1 MTASRLNGATP
12 PSHDSAD
19 HAITHQKPTVTK
31 DLAAGEG
38 IRGGEWT
45 LAGGR
50 PLQILRDLLDRP
62 DAAKRV
68 RQTPV
73 QPLYLFIKALGLS
86 DSRDLLKLCST
97 AQIQAFLDLDG
108 WEGDRLS
115 RDRLFPWIEALCTLG
130 PSKLAL
136 HVAKL
141 DAELMTTF
149 LGPQLRIYELT
160 DEEPPDDSVGQF
172 LDTPDRFFR
181 VDILPDPTGQGDRPA
196 LIGRFLEDLYRGD
209 LELARVLLT
218 SARWDLGAETE
229 ETAYR
234 FRSGRLADLGFIEH
248 YEALKV
254 YMLVDPAKPPPAE
267 PLTPVTKGKRE
278 QVVGED
284 EPRLLPDGL
293 LGPGS
298 AVWQGLLPGLGEQDF
313 TFGQAISYLQPE
325 EQARLLEQL
334 LLLSNTVMS
343 ADRVEP
349 ADASATTQVLRRTA
363 GYLSLGLDFRLR
375 QTGKVQEARDAKTA
389 GEVSAQVLREVSLRY
404 LFRLGYSLTL
414 QLRKLAVLLVQ
425 GGAVTLIP
433 KEDIASLLPADQ
445 GEILHALLAVRP
457 EYCSLLDSLAQT
469 GAEVVP
475 TVRKAA
481 DGTAAQQQL
490 PPQTSRRAFRSLR
503 DLSRAAAFL
512 EKLGALD
519 KLLTIGLGL
528 RKETLVQTL
537 TGKTPGVADTKLQD
551 ILGTMVGNHLLQR
564 PPAFVPLS
572 RQDLPELRLALL
584 GPGEDQLQTVQAAVM
599 AFLKER
605 VEERSLGDAEMMLMW
620 TPATQAWLSE
630 SIARLASGL
639 QSLPVVLPPELL
651 DAVLRV
657 DGLVLR

>member
-1 MTASRLNGATP
+1 
-12 PSHDSAD
+12 
-19 HAITHQKPTVTK
+19 
-31 DLAAGEG
+31 
-38 IRGGEWT
+38 
-45 LAGGR
+45 
-50 PLQILRDLLDRP
+50 
-62 DAAKRV
+62 
-68 RQTPV
+68 
-73 QPLYLFIKALGLS
+73 
-86 DSRDLLKLCST
+86 
-97 AQIQAFLDLDG
+97 
-108 WEGDRLS
+108 
-115 RDRLFPWIEALCTLG
+115 
-130 PSKLAL
+130 
-136 HVAKL
+136 
-141 DAELMTTF
+141 
-149 LGPQLRIYELT
+149 
-160 DEEPPDDSVGQF
+160 
-172 LDTPDRFFR
+172 
-181 VDILPDPTGQGDRPA
+181 
-196 LIGRFLEDLYRGD
+196 

-278 QVVGED
+278 QVVGDD

-313 TFGQAISYLQPE
+313 TFGQAISHLQPE

-349 ADASATTQVLRRTA
+349 ADATATTQVLRRTA

-375 QTGKVQEARDAKTA
+375 QTGKVQEVRDAKTA

-475 TVRKAA
+475 TTRKAA

-564 PPAFVPLS
+564 PPALVPLA
-572 RQDLPELRLALL
+572 RQDLPALRLALL
-584 GPGEDQLQTVQAAVM
+584 GPGEDQLQTVQATVM

-605 VEERSLGDAEMMLMW
+605 VEERSLGDAEMMQMW
-620 TPATQAWLSE
+620 TPATQAWLIE
-630 SIARLASGL
+630 SISRLASGL
-639 QSLPVVLPPELL
+639 QALPAVLPPELL